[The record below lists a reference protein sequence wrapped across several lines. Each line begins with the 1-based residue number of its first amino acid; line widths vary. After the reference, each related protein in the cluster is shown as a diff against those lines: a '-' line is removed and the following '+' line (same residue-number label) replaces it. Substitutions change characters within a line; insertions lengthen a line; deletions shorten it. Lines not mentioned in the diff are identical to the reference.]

1 MAQNIFF
8 VRIKLDVKL
17 DPRMFIYLLIL
28 KTPSLVCVCVFALG
42 HSYVFMCISV
52 PVRYLEMVDKF
63 WRKNYFYNCT
73 HTISKLRL
81 LETFSQKNFEK
92 QVSNFKKRRNFW
104 KSKDIDKFTP
114 VTLLLEKYF
123 YTFLLTW
130 RFQYSTNANSSYWKF
145 KDFQFKRNGMYGH
158 LVKPVTDFL
167 TSFFSGKSSFWMTSQ

>member
-17 DPRMFIYLLIL
+17 DPRMFIYVLIL
-28 KTPSLVCVCVFALG
+28 KTPSLACVCVFALG

-52 PVRYLEMVDKF
+52 PVRYLETVDQF
-63 WRKNYFYNCT
+63 WRKNYFYNST

-81 LETFSQKNFEK
+81 LETFSQKNFQK
-92 QVSNFKKRRNFW
+92 QVSNFKKKENLLLKLKFLKRRNFW

-114 VTLLLEKYF
+114 ATLLLEKYF

-130 RFQYSTNANSSYWKF
+130 RFQYSTNANFSYWKIS
-145 KDFQFKRNGMYGH
+145 R
-158 LVKPVTDFL
+158 L
-167 TSFFSGKSSFWMTSQ
+167 SI